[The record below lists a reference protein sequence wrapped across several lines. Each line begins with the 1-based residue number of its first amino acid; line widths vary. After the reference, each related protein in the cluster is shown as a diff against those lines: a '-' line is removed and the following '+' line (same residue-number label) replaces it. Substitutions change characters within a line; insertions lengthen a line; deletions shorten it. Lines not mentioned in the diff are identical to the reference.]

1 MDQQETAPR
10 IRDSAKTMA
19 PAYHIASDDG
29 LISIRI
35 GNEIDLVDLY
45 ELAKALLG
53 SDDYDP
59 ELPLVMD
66 LRGMRLD
73 LVREAIEPFSRFAI
87 EHFRNRPASIAV
99 VIDHEM
105 NRELVAGIY
114 WLACAVGGT
123 EVFDD
128 YDQALKWLIRRE
140 FAHES
145 PPNVV
150 QLADHRPEQTASGR
164 S

>member
-1 MDQQETAPR
+1 
-10 IRDSAKTMA
+10 MA

-29 LISIRI
+29 LISIQVAS
-35 GNEIDLVDLY
+35 EIDLVDLY
-45 ELAKALLG
+45 ELAKSVLS

-59 ELPLVMD
+59 ELPLIMD

-73 LVREAIEPFSRFAI
+73 WHEDATEPFIRFAI
-87 EHFRNRPASIAV
+87 DNFRDRPGSMAA
-99 VIDHEM
+99 VIDGDM
-105 NRELVAGIY
+105 SRDLVAGIY

-128 YDQALKWLIRRE
+128 YDHALKWLIRRE
-140 FAHES
+140 FVNTP

-150 QLADHRPEQTASGR
+150 SFTGTAAAGS